1 MSVMFVLNRGSLG
14 AGPFTRGRKGLV
26 HFASATCSAE
36 PANISFWNI
45 WSLNETRVSQI
56 KVELI
61 DTKTRHKVMSGKEE
75 RKKTAICYILNY
87 LV

>member
-1 MSVMFVLNRGSLG
+1 MSVMFVLNHGSLG

-36 PANISFWNI
+36 PAKLNISSWNI

-61 DTKTRHKVMSGKEE
+61 DTKTRHKVVS
-75 RKKTAICYILNY
+75 
-87 LV
+87 